1 MAKIPYRT
9 AKGQTKKVSNYK
21 TLHARYKKGH
31 VVMYNKREGGRC
43 FNGMRSMGKGSTIC
57 RKPKT
62 SAGRTRLDGQP
73 DRRFKANRN
82 THIRFS

>member
-1 MAKIPYRT
+1 MPKISYQT
-9 AKGQTKKVSNYK
+9 TKGQTKKVKSMK
-21 TLHARYKKGH
+21 VLHARHKKGH
-31 VVMYNKREGGRC
+31 VAVYNKREGGRC

-57 RKPKT
+57 RKPKA

-73 DRRFKANRN
+73 DRRYKANRN